1 MATSSSRGRL
11 DLGVVVALSWAMS
24 AVGVTV
30 IFGPQLGLRGW
41 ALLGTHHLFCL
52 AGVSHEMW
60 RGWKRRK
67 ARMESKDT

>member
-1 MATSSSRGRL
+1 
-11 DLGVVVALSWAMS
+11 MS

-41 ALLGTHHLFCL
+41 ALLATHHLFCL